1 MDTNLLDWR
10 CFCRVCAT
18 WLLQWAFPGVKFSQ
32 MWLWSLLHKWFKR
45 GEAGD
50 YLLSNWKENQCLL
63 SNLSCERE
71 AQVVLEP
78 QLQHYCCGME
88 NGVWNHPPLGY
99 PSNSGTSQIGNSY
112 QEHESLVCIQ
122 VIKGMMSWRLTYSA
136 NTALVLAVLVFGLAL
151 LFDMC
156 MELLKHFERSS
167 VETGKQIWRDGT
179 TMWHA
184 YLHERLV
191 PMTQNRK
198 KCLFLFKSTLWLVC
212 IPIKGLHWTAQ
223 LVIVSPAVVGSVAAE
238 NEHDTLCPF
247 IVSLKVSTCT
257 N

>member
-151 LFDMC
+151 LFDLYGTVEALWK
-156 MELLKHFERSS
+156 ELCR
-167 VETGKQIWRDGT
+167 
-179 TMWHA
+179 
-184 YLHERLV
+184 
-191 PMTQNRK
+191 NRK
-198 KCLFLFKSTLWLVC
+198 TNLAWWDNNVTC
-212 IPIKGLHWTAQ
+212 IPAWKTGANDSKQKKMFI
-223 LVIVSPAVVGSVAAE
+223 
-238 NEHDTLCPF
+238 PF
-247 IVSLKVSTCT
+247 
-257 N
+257 